1 MTTTTHPFLEIDH
14 VDKVFST
21 NQGAYPVLKNIHIEI
36 NQGEFI
42 AVIGH
47 SGCGKSTLLNIV
59 AGLDR
64 ASAGGIVLEGK
75 EIRQPGPN
83 RMVVFQN
90 HSLLPWL
97 TVRQNIALGVNRVFR
112 HRSAQERKA
121 IVDEHLALVHLTAA
135 ADKYPH
141 QISGGMRQRVGIA
154 RALALQPKILLL
166 DEPFG
171 ALDALTR
178 GRLQEE
184 LMNICNTHQITALMI
199 THDVDEALLLA
210 DRVVML
216 TNGPSAQ
223 IGRIMHVQ
231 LPRPRRRMEVVN
243 NPHYYRMRGEI
254 VEFLNE
260 QKQRK
265 KQRELNQISIA
276 ISRGNI
282 EKVNL
287 ALGFIPLTD
296 ASPLIVAQEKKFFDK
311 YGLEVQLK
319 RQSSWLSLAEHI
331 LNHELDG
338 AMMVAGMPLALS
350 AQQNRTIVTAM
361 TLSRNGNAIT
371 LSNQFNQPNASP
383 VELLREYI
391 SQAKKKPIFGM
402 VHPASMQNL
411 LLRKWLIKNGIQPDA
426 DVELVVI
433 PPPQMVANLIAGN
446 IIGFCV
452 GEPWNTRAVLDDI
465 GFIVATDCD
474 LYDGHIE
481 KVLGVNQDWAQ
492 QYPYTH
498 LALIRALIEA
508 CVWCQQS
515 ENREELVN
523 ILSQPNYLNMSTRY
537 IQPSLCNPLWITK
550 EETRYLPQF
559 HSFSIKNEP
568 HLAEHQWILEQLE
581 QCQIINPMPT
591 NPQEL
596 LQQIVRNDIFRE
608 AIALLDPQI
617 VNMQNS
623 SQS

>member
-1 MTTTTHPFLEIDH
+1 MTVTTATFLEIDH
-14 VDKVFST
+14 VDKVFQTS
-21 NQGAYPVLKNIHIEI
+21 QGIYPALKNIHIEI
-36 NQGEFI
+36 EQGEFL

-64 ASAGGIVLEGK
+64 ASAGGIVLEGR
-75 EIRQPGPN
+75 EIRQPGPD

-112 HRSAQERKA
+112 HLSIQERKG
-121 IVDEHLALVHLTAA
+121 IVDQHLEMVHLTAA

-154 RALALQPKILLL
+154 RALALQPKVLLL

-184 LMNICNTHQITALMI
+184 LMNICNIHQITALMI

-216 TNGPSAQ
+216 TNGPNAQ
-223 IGRIMHVQ
+223 IGRIMRVE
-231 LPRPRRRMEVVN
+231 LPRPRKRMEVVN
-243 NPHYYRMRGEI
+243 NPNYYRMRGEI

-260 QKQRK
+260 QKRRK
-265 KQRELNQISIA
+265 KQREINQVAIA

-282 EKVNL
+282 EKLNL

-296 ASPLIVAQEKKFFDK
+296 ACPLIVAQEKGFFQK
-311 YGLEVQLK
+311 YGLEVELK
-319 RQSSWLSLAEHI
+319 RQVSWSSLAEHL
-331 LNHELDG
+331 LNNDLDA

-350 AQQNRTIVTAM
+350 AQSGQTIVTAM

-371 LSNQFNQPNASP
+371 LSNQLQQPDISP
-383 VELLREYI
+383 VELLKEHLCK
-391 SQAKKKPIFGM
+391 SSKKPILGM

-411 LLRKWLIKNGIQPDA
+411 LLRKWLLENDIQPDQ

-433 PPPQMVANLIAGN
+433 PPPQMVANLMAGN
-446 IIGFCV
+446 IVGFCV
-452 GEPWNTRAVLDDI
+452 GEPWNSRAVLDNV
-465 GFIVATDCD
+465 GFMVATDID

-481 KVLGVNQDWAQ
+481 KVLGVRQDWAN

-498 LALIRALIEA
+498 LALIRALLEA
-508 CVWCQQS
+508 CIWCQQG
-515 ENREELVN
+515 ENREELLT
-523 ILSQPNYLNMSTRY
+523 ILSQPHYLNMSPQYLR
-537 IQPSLCNPLWITK
+537 PSLCNPLRMSYDS
-550 EETRYLPQF
+550 TRYLPQF
-559 HSFSIKNEP
+559 HDFAGKNEP
-568 HLAEHQWILEQLE
+568 SITEYEWILDQLSRYHL
-581 QCQIINPMPT
+581 INSP
-591 NPQEL
+591 PQAPQKWL
-596 LQQIVRNDIFRE
+596 KKIVRNDIFQE
-608 AIALLDPQI
+608 AVALLEPQI
-617 VNMQNS
+617 S
-623 SQS
+623 EFLSKR